1 MVLASLLN
9 TIKDISYLHRSKF
22 KNKNNSN
29 NNNNNCYYYCYCYS
43 YYYSNKSYITR
54 TKSRLTLLTQLSPA
68 SWCTE
73 EEKEDVKVCLLW
85 ALRSSKLPLVWQELS
100 IPTQT
105 PSTFHCAKI
114 VRVEVSMMQDI
125 LP

>member
-1 MVLASLLN
+1 MV
-9 TIKDISYLHRSKF
+9 
-22 KNKNNSN
+22 
-29 NNNNNCYYYCYCYS
+29 YYFRQFQS
-43 YYYSNKSYITR
+43 AEPR
-54 TKSRLTLLTQLSPA
+54 TKSRTTLLTQLSPA

-85 ALRSSKLPLVWQELS
+85 ALRSSKLPLVWQERS

-105 PSTFHCAKI
+105 PSKFHCAKI
-114 VRVEVSMMQDI
+114 VTVEVSMMQDI